1 LSTENQ
7 MNRMLVFSIL
17 LIAVPLIDSL
27 FLGNVFGI
35 NWHSPKLMYQV
46 SVYLV
51 PIKLLL
57 TLVGIVLLL
66 RIQMRAW
73 RKAGKYTLL
82 TAGILH
88 SCLLALIC
96 MSYLIFGDKTKFYQE
111 NGNIHLYTADTGAMG
126 KSYHYFYFICRGKFG
141 FFTPIPIS
149 REDWLGQ
156 FSFEQSGNQL
166 VIRQLNN
173 DQTNVITRDIPTSS
187 CK

>member
-1 LSTENQ
+1 MKKLFWAA
-7 MNRMLVFSIL
+7 LL
-17 LIAVPLIDSL
+17 LITVPLIDSL
-27 FLGNVFGI
+27 FLGNAFGI

-57 TLVGIVLLL
+57 TITGIVLLL
-66 RIQMRAW
+66 KIPAQGWA
-73 RKAGKYTLL
+73 KAGKYSVVTV
-82 TAGILH
+82 GVLH
-88 SCLLALIC
+88 CCLLALIC
-96 MSYLIFGDKTKFYQE
+96 LAYLVFGDKTKFYQE

-126 KSYHYFYFICRGKFG
+126 KSYHYFDFICRGKFG

-173 DQTNVITRDIPTSS
+173 DETNVITRDIPTNS

>member
-1 LSTENQ
+1 MTKLFWAA
-7 MNRMLVFSIL
+7 LL
-17 LIAVPLIDSL
+17 LIAIPLIDSL

-57 TLVGIVLLL
+57 TIMGIVLLL
-66 RIQMRAW
+66 KVPAQGWA
-73 RKAGKYTLL
+73 KAGKYSVVT
-82 TAGILH
+82 TGVLH

-141 FFTPIPIS
+141 FFTPITIS

-173 DQTNVITRDIPTSS
+173 DQTNVITRDIPSQS
-187 CK
+187 CG